1 MYARDMASEA
11 YNSDMI
17 KRTSLNLDM
26 SLVDEARA
34 VLGTNGTT
42 ETVHR
47 ALDEV
52 VRQAKLRRLV
62 ARTFDIDNDELE
74 ASELE
79 MEGLPPMRE
88 VTP

>member
-1 MYARDMASEA
+1 VASEA
-11 YNSDMI
+11 YNLDMT

-26 SLVDEARA
+26 SLVDEARKE
-34 VLGTNGTT
+34 LGTNGIT

-47 ALDEV
+47 ALAEV

-62 ARTFDIDNDELE
+62 ARTFDFDNDELE

-79 MEGLPPMRE
+79 MEGLPPIHD

>member
-1 MYARDMASEA
+1 VASEA
-11 YNSDMI
+11 YNLDMI

-26 SLVDEARA
+26 SLADEARKE
-34 VLGTNGTT
+34 LGTNGIT

-47 ALDEV
+47 ALGEV

-62 ARTFDIDNDELE
+62 ARTFDFDHDEPE
-74 ASELE
+74 TRELE
-79 MEGLPPMRE
+79 MEGLPPLRR

>member
-1 MYARDMASEA
+1 VSSEA
-11 YNSDMI
+11 YNWDMI

-26 SLVDEARA
+26 SLVEEARG
-34 VLGTNGTT
+34 VLGTDGTT

-79 MEGLPPMRE
+79 MEGLPPIRE

>member
-1 MYARDMASEA
+1 VASEA
-11 YNSDMI
+11 YNPDMI

-26 SLVDEARA
+26 SLVEEARKE
-34 VLGTNGTT
+34 LGTDGTT

-62 ARTFDIDNDELE
+62 ARTFDLDNDELE
-74 ASELE
+74 AWELE
-79 MEGLPPMRE
+79 VEGLPPMRDI
-88 VTP
+88 TP